1 MRILI
6 VDDHALFREGLGLLL
21 NQLEPDAELVLAPDA
36 EDATIKIKSTDFD
49 LVLLDWNLN
58 GTTGADALNLVH
70 ESSQKARIIVLSA
83 ERDVGLIRKCIDL
96 GASGFIHK
104 DSSPDLLISAMK
116 LILSGG
122 IFLPNDAFFNV
133 NNGNSSNTKPAQR
146 RLKDV
151 FPDLTSRQMNVL
163 EAMIRGL
170 ANKKIARELGI
181 SEDTVKQ
188 HLSSVYRILNVE
200 NRTQAVY
207 VLAKHQLNIRHDA

>member
-6 VDDHALFREGLGLLL
+6 VDDHALFREGLSLLL
-21 NQLEPDAELVLAPDA
+21 NQLEPDAELVLVADA
-36 EDATIKIKSTDFD
+36 EVAAIKTKSADFD

-58 GTTGADALNLVH
+58 GLTGVDALNLVH
-70 ESSQKARIIVLSA
+70 ESSHTARIIVLSA
-83 ERDVGLIRKCIDL
+83 ERDVSLIRKCIDL

-133 NNGNSSNTKPAQR
+133 SNNNPPGIKPAQR

-151 FPDLTSRQMNVL
+151 FPELTPRQMNVL
-163 EAMIRGL
+163 EAMVRGL
-170 ANKKIARELGI
+170 ANKRIARELNI

-207 VLAKHQLNIRHDA
+207 VLAKHQLNVRQDA

>member
-21 NQLEPDAELVLAPDA
+21 CKLEPGVELVLVPDA
-36 EDATIKIKSTDFD
+36 VEAVTQTKSVDFD
-49 LVLLDWNLN
+49 LVLLDWHLN
-58 GTTGADALNLVH
+58 GLTGADALTAIH

-83 ERDVGLIRKCIDL
+83 EREVSLIRKCIDL

-122 IFLPNDAFFNV
+122 VFLPNDAFFNT
-133 NNGNSSNTKPAQR
+133 NNGNNSNQNSGKR

-151 FPDLTSRQMNVL
+151 YPELTPRQMNVL
-163 EAMIRGL
+163 AAMIRGL
-170 ANKKIARELGI
+170 ANKRIARELEI

-188 HLSSVYRILNVE
+188 HLSSIYRILNVE

-207 VLAKHQLNIRHDA
+207 VLAKHQLNVS

>member
-21 NQLEPDAELVLAPDA
+21 NQLEPGVELALVADALEAV
-36 EDATIKIKSTDFD
+36 TQTKSVDFD
-49 LVLLDWNLN
+49 LVLLDWHLN
-58 GTTGADALNLVH
+58 GLTGADALTAIH

-83 ERDVGLIRKCIDL
+83 EREVSLIRKCIDL

-122 IFLPNDAFFNV
+122 VFLPNDAFFNT
-133 NNGNSSNTKPAQR
+133 NNGNNSNPNSGKR

-151 FPDLTSRQMNVL
+151 YPELTPRQMNVL
-163 EAMIRGL
+163 AAMIRGL
-170 ANKKIARELGI
+170 ANKRIARELEI

-188 HLSSVYRILNVE
+188 HLSSIYRILNVE

-207 VLAKHQLNIRHDA
+207 VLAKHQLNVS

>member
-21 NQLEPDAELVLAPDA
+21 NQLEPGVELALVADALEAV
-36 EDATIKIKSTDFD
+36 TQTKSVDFD
-49 LVLLDWNLN
+49 LVLLDWHLN
-58 GTTGADALNLVH
+58 GLTGADALTAIH

-83 ERDVGLIRKCIDL
+83 EREVSLIRKCIDL

-104 DSSPDLLISAMK
+104 DSSPDLLISAMR

-122 IFLPNDAFFNV
+122 VFLPNDAFFNT
-133 NNGNSSNTKPAQR
+133 NNGNNSNQNSGKR

-151 FPDLTSRQMNVL
+151 YPELTPRQMNVL
-163 EAMIRGL
+163 AAMIRGL
-170 ANKKIARELGI
+170 ANKRIARELEI

-188 HLSSVYRILNVE
+188 HLSSIYRILNVE

-207 VLAKHQLNIRHDA
+207 VLAKHQLNVS

>member
-21 NQLEPDAELVLAPDA
+21 CKLEPGVELVLVPDA
-36 EDATIKIKSTDFD
+36 VEAVTQTKSVDFD
-49 LVLLDWNLN
+49 LVLLDWHLN
-58 GTTGADALNLVH
+58 GLTGADALTAIH

-83 ERDVGLIRKCIDL
+83 EREVSLIRKCIDL

-104 DSSPDLLISAMK
+104 DYSPDLLISAMK

-122 IFLPNDAFFNV
+122 VFLPNDAFFNT
-133 NNGNSSNTKPAQR
+133 NNGNNSNQNSGKR

-151 FPDLTSRQMNVL
+151 YPELTPRQMNVL
-163 EAMIRGL
+163 AAMIRGL
-170 ANKKIARELGI
+170 ANKRIARELEI

-207 VLAKHQLNIRHDA
+207 VLAKHQLNVS